1 MSVCRRCLLARAGPT
16 YAVTTCRL
24 SLPLQLRSS
33 PASSS
38 EDAQSNDGGGSGGG
52 SGGGGGVAQGF
63 AVPTEE
69 ERALQA
75 LQDALSLKERRAL
88 EAAAKAEKAAARAAM
103 RERWKR
109 RLSAPTALL
118 GEAVKGW
125 AQRAAAVKVTQRSPV
140 HRRLSQVVGDGIAA
154 YMDSR
159 EAEDRDMN
167 PPGESQ
173 GEQKPAGSPMHLDR
187 AERVAAAKLRVNAA
201 KEVRRARRASLK
213 SPMALGASAVA
224 AAADPRAGFHVS
236 KSLSPLGKPVGRK
249 KLPPLKPP
257 VSRGDTL

>member
-38 EDAQSNDGGGSGGG
+38 EDAQSNDGGGS
-52 SGGGGGVAQGF
+52 GGGVAQGF

-125 AQRAAAVKVTQRSPV
+125 AQRAAAVKAAARMIVTC
-140 HRRLSQVVGDGIAA
+140 L
-154 YMDSR
+154 
-159 EAEDRDMN
+159 
-167 PPGESQ
+167 
-173 GEQKPAGSPMHLDR
+173 AGSATAH
-187 AERVAAAKLRVNAA
+187 
-201 KEVRRARRASLK
+201 
-213 SPMALGASAVA
+213 SPT
-224 AAADPRAGFHVS
+224 
-236 KSLSPLGKPVGRK
+236 SPTKMGQ
-249 KLPPLKPP
+249 
-257 VSRGDTL
+257 